1 MSKDHVEFD
10 GERLRVCF
18 DRVIPATPAAISPLV
33 DETMAVVE
41 TMGCSEGRETEIEL
55 ALREALANAVRHGSG
70 SDPSKPV
77 HCIVACD
84 ENRGM
89 LIIVRDSGPGFD
101 PTNVADPLVGENL
114 FRHHG
119 RGIYLI
125 NELMDHVRF
134 ERGGTEIQ
142 MRKDGRKPEAAPPK
156 DE

>member
-1 MSKDHVEFD
+1 MSMDHVEFD
-10 GERLRVCF
+10 GECLKVCF

-33 DETMAVVE
+33 DETMTVVARI
-41 TMGCSEGRETEIEL
+41 GCGENQQAQIEL
-55 ALREALANAVRHGSG
+55 ALREALANAIRHGSG

-101 PTNVADPLVGENL
+101 PTNVPNPLVGENL

-142 MRKDGRKPEAAPPK
+142 MRKYAAKREANPRPA
-156 DE
+156 E